1 MRIGLMVGATDGP
14 AGTLDGLVATAKRY
28 EAAGFPNLWMANIF
42 GLDAIN
48 ALGIVG
54 RETTRIELGTAVVPT
69 YPRHPVAIAQQG
81 LTTQAAS
88 RGRFLL
94 GIGLSH
100 KLVIENM
107 LGMSYEK
114 PAKHMREYLQVLG
127 PLCRGEGVQFQG
139 EQYRVAA
146 QLQVPGATRLP
157 VLVAALGPTMLRLTG
172 ELADGTITW
181 MTGPKTLAQHI
192 LPTLREAAKQ
202 AGRPEPRVVA
212 GFPVI
217 LTNKPGALLARER
230 QILVR
235 DLVVQPQRGN
245 LRDETPIRVLDPRR
259 EDGGRGKAFRD
270 RDSHD
275 SVLLREN
282 RCSPNA
288 KRCSLC
294 RNPKSRSQGLAK
306 EKNRSSRGH
315 ISSFLEKRSSGF
327 PQYSPLFCRF
337 PQQSPINFHN
347 TS

>member
-14 AGTLDGLVATAKRY
+14 GGTLDGLVATAKRY

-54 RETTRIELGTAVVPT
+54 RETTKIELGTAVVPT

-146 QLQVPGATRLP
+146 QLQVPGATPLP

-181 MTGPKTLAQHI
+181 MTGPKTLAAHI
-192 LPTLREAAKQ
+192 APTLREAAKA
-202 AGRPEPRVVA
+202 AGRPEPRIVA
-212 GFPVI
+212 GFPIIVTRQPAEAREKIAKGLVI
-217 LTNKPGALLARER
+217 YGQLPSYRAMLDREGAAGPADIALAGDEKYLRAELAR
-230 QILVR
+230 
-235 DLVVQPQRGN
+235 
-245 LRDETPIRVLDPRR
+245 
-259 EDGGRGKAFRD
+259 
-270 RDSHD
+270 
-275 SVLLREN
+275 LREIGVSDFCAAITAVEEGAEE
-282 RCSPNA
+282 RT
-288 KRCSLC
+288 L
-294 RNPKSRSQGLAK
+294 QFLASELGSARK
-306 EKNRSSRGH
+306 
-315 ISSFLEKRSSGF
+315 
-327 PQYSPLFCRF
+327 
-337 PQQSPINFHN
+337 
-347 TS
+347 